1 MTRRQITLTTGSG
14 HRRGHEDCGLGRLPG
29 RKVSRAW
36 LGRCERPE
44 PTRIPAC
51 SLPLGLFSRM
61 FSFFLVYKYDLPQP
75 CLAPSRDPLL
85 LG

>member
-36 LGRCERPE
+36 LGRCERPD

-61 FSFFLVYKYDLPQP
+61 FSFFLVYKYDLLQP
-75 CLAPSRDPLL
+75 CLAPSGDPLL